1 MLAQL
6 GAIAYIVAPVFGLI
20 GLGYVASLS
29 GHLRERAAEGLS
41 EYVFGLAVPVLIF
54 KTLAEAQLPAE
65 GQPWGYWIA
74 YFTGA
79 FIVFALGMVA
89 AKRLFGRDHTES
101 VIQGFTS
108 GQANTVFVGVPLIL
122 QAFGPEGAVP
132 LFLLIAIHLPIM
144 MVVATV
150 LTEGASVGF
159 SLKGLAKLGRMLAF
173 NPILLGIYA
182 GAIAKIVG
190 YAPGGLLKQTLDM
203 LAASAVPCALVSL
216 GLALH
221 RYPIRGDLGPAIVIT
236 ALKLVVHPAIVYS
249 LTRVL
254 PMPPVWADVAVVFA
268 AMPSGVNAYLLAQR
282 YKAGVTA
289 SASAVS
295 LSTALSLFT
304 VTVWFLILGVG

>member
-6 GAIAYIVAPVFGLI
+6 GAIALVVAPVFGLI
-20 GLGYVASLS
+20 GVGFVASLS

-41 EYVFGLAVPVLIF
+41 DYVFGLAVPVLIF
-54 KTLAEAQLPAE
+54 KTLAEAQLPQG

-74 YFTGA
+74 YFAGA
-79 FIVFALGMVA
+79 FVVFALGMVA
-89 AKRLFGRDHTES
+89 ARKLFGRSHLES
-101 VIQGFTS
+101 VIQGFAC

-132 LFLLIAIHLPIM
+132 LFLLLAIHLPVM

-150 LTEGASVGF
+150 LADGAGA
-159 SLKGLAKLGRMLAF
+159 GLSRAMLGQLWRMLTR

-182 GAIAKIVG
+182 ACIARLTG
-190 YAPGGLLKQTLDM
+190 YVPGGVLKQTLDM
-203 LAASAVPCALVSL
+203 LASSAVPCALVSL

-221 RYPIRGDLGPAIVIT
+221 RYPIRGDIGPAVLIT
-236 ALKLVVHPAIVYS
+236 TLKLCVHPAIVYA

-268 AMPSGVNAYLLAQR
+268 AMPCGINAYLLAQR

-295 LSTALSLFT
+295 LSTAASLFT
-304 VTVWFLILGVG
+304 ITIWFLILGVS